1 MSDLKFKIKAHSE
14 NPTKTIVNA
23 RGFNLVIDEPEAL
36 GGTDEGAN
44 PVEYVLAAFS
54 GCINV
59 MGHVIAKEM
68 GFELRGMEI
77 TLSGELNP
85 GRLMGTS
92 FKERA
97 GYKNIEVVVKP
108 YCDASPELLNKWL
121 MAIETR
127 CPVSDNLSHETP
139 INLKIEEEILTSF
152 QVETAY

>member
-14 NPTKTIVNA
+14 NPTKTIVSA
-23 RGFNLVIDEPEAL
+23 RGFNLILDEPQSL
-36 GGTDEGAN
+36 GGTNEGAN

-68 GFELRGMEI
+68 GFELRGMDI

-85 GRLMGTS
+85 GRFMGTS
-92 FKERA
+92 FKDRA
-97 GYKNIEVVVKP
+97 GYKSIEVVVKP
-108 YCDASPELLNKWL
+108 DCDASPELLNKWL
-121 MAIETR
+121 RTIEDR
-127 CPVSDNLSHETP
+127 CPVSDNLSQETP
-139 INLKIEEEILTSF
+139 INIKIEEKVLTSF

>member
-14 NPTKTIVNA
+14 NPTKTVVNA
-23 RGFNLVIDEPEAL
+23 RGFNLTIDEPASL
-36 GGTDEGAN
+36 GGTNEGAN

-59 MGHVIAKEM
+59 MGHLIAKEM
-68 GFELRGMEI
+68 GFELHGIGI

-85 GRLMGTS
+85 ERFMGKS
-92 FKERA
+92 FNNRA
-97 GYKNIEVVVKP
+97 GYKSIEVLVNP
-108 YCDASPELLNKWL
+108 DCDVSPETLNQWL
-121 MAIETR
+121 NAIEER

-139 INLKIEEEILTSF
+139 INIKIEEKVLTSF

>member
-14 NPTKTIVNA
+14 NPTKTVVKA
-23 RGFNLVIDEPEAL
+23 RGFNLIIDEPASL

-44 PVEYVLAAFS
+44 PVEYILAAFS

-59 MGHVIAKEM
+59 MGHVVAKEM

-85 GRLMGTS
+85 ERFMGKS
-92 FKERA
+92 FNERA
-97 GYKNIEVVVKP
+97 GYKSIEVVVKP
-108 YCDASPELLNKWL
+108 DSDASPETLNQWL
-121 MAIETR
+121 NAIEDR
-127 CPVSDNLSHETP
+127 CPVSDNLSNETP
-139 INLKIEEEILTSF
+139 ISIKIEEKVLTSF